1 MRANNQELVD
11 AMLSGDESQ
20 AGEIA
25 DQFDGATAYISSKRA
40 ITQWMRRNSLLYVE
54 QGVRMNSVE
63 PGITQT
69 PLTDAAFEEVSVAQA
84 MKDFA
89 ESVPIGYIGKP
100 AQIARAIC
108 FLLSPEADFA
118 CGSVLFVDGGHDAM
132 LRPDQ
137 F

>member
-25 DQFDGATAYISSKRA
+25 DQFDGTTAYISSKRA

-54 QGVRMNSVE
+54 QGVRMNSVA

-100 AQIARAIC
+100 AK
-108 FLLSPEADFA
+108 LP
-118 CGSVLFVDGGHDAM
+118 GPFV
-132 LRPDQ
+132 
-137 F
+137 FY